1 MKAEDTNRVLYI
13 DLTKKDINIVERRDL
28 FDEYLGGSGV
38 AIKLLEEDCKPG
50 TDPLNA
56 SNPIIFAVGPLTALY
71 PSASKTVAMF
81 KSPLTGNLGE
91 SHCGGRSAM
100 AIKLAGYGAIV
111 IKGSS
116 DLPVYLALQGDA
128 VHFRDASSIWG
139 VEAHTVGRILREVEN
154 GAGIRTIIRIGRAG
168 EKMVRYA
175 CAVCETYRHFGRLGL
190 GAVMGSKKL
199 KAIMISADKSIEIPE
214 AKRREY
220 KKVYDELHD
229 VVVKTDAMEKYHDL
243 GTSGKIYDL
252 NQIGGM
258 AYKNLESAGAPEEI
272 ARELSGE
279 NFAEKLLSRRV
290 SCSHCPIGC
299 VHLASLRELYEPGYY
314 FKTTTIPYDN
324 ETIYALGFMLGMRSA
339 EDYLRLIDVVDRIGM
354 DAISTG
360 VTLAWA
366 TEAYECGIITKEHT
380 DGLEFKWGD
389 VQVYSEAIEKIVAMP
404 NEFYQNLAKGVEH
417 ASSVYGG
424 QDYALAFGG
433 NEMPEYHTGLACYLN
448 NLTGARH
455 SHLDSAG
462 YDLDQ
467 KLMGKEFSL
476 EEVVGA
482 LLKEEE
488 WRQILSS
495 LVVCFFARK
504 VYTADRIVKALNALG
519 IENWTAE
526 KLEDLGRVI
535 HRAKMDFKFREG
547 FSLAKLRIPKRIFEV
562 PTPHGFLKE
571 AEMRKAIAIYGR
583 MIGREVP
590 LMEQH

>member
-1 MKAEDTNRVLYI
+1 MKAQAMNRVLYI
-13 DLTKKDINIVERRDL
+13 DLTKKDIEIVEREDL

-38 AIKLLEEDCKPG
+38 AIKLLDEECKTG
-50 TDPLNA
+50 IDPLSA

-100 AIKLAGYGAIV
+100 AIKLAGYGAMV

-116 DLPVYLALQGDA
+116 DLPVYLAIHGDA

-139 VEAHTVGRILREVEN
+139 VEAQTVGRILREVEE
-154 GAGIRTIIRIGRAG
+154 GAGVRTIIRIGRAG
-168 EKMVRYA
+168 EKLVRYA

-199 KAIMISADKSIEIPE
+199 KAIVISADKSIEIPE
-214 AKRREY
+214 EKRREY
-220 KKVYDELHD
+220 KKVYDEIHD

-252 NQIGGM
+252 NKIGGM
-258 AYKNLESAGAPEEI
+258 AYKNLESSRAPEEI

-324 ETIYALGFMLGMRSA
+324 EPIWATGFMLGMKRA
-339 EDYLRLIDVVDRIGM
+339 EDCLRLIDIVDKIGM
-354 DAISTG
+354 DVMSTG
-360 VTLAWA
+360 VLLAWA
-366 TEAYECGIITKEHT
+366 TEAYEKGVITKEHT
-380 DGLEFKWGD
+380 DGLELKWGD
-389 VQVYSEAIEKIVAMP
+389 VQVYSEAINKIVQMP

-417 ASSVYGG
+417 ASRVYGG

-448 NLTGARH
+448 NLMGARH

-476 EEVVGA
+476 EEVVDA

-488 WRQILSS
+488 WRQVLSS

-504 VYTADRIVKALNALG
+504 VYTPDRIIRALNALG
-519 IENWTAE
+519 IERWTVE
-526 KLEDLGRVI
+526 QLDDLGRVI

-547 FSLAKLRIPKRIFEV
+547 FSLTKLRIPRRIFEV

-571 AEMRKAIAIYGR
+571 EEMRKAIELYGR
-583 MIGREVP
+583 TIGGEREK
-590 LMEQH
+590 

>member
-1 MKAEDTNRVLYI
+1 MLMKAKDMNRVLYI
-13 DLTKKDINIVERRDL
+13 DLTKKDIKIEDRGDL
-28 FDEYLGGSGV
+28 FDAYLGGSGV
-38 AIKLLEEDCKPG
+38 AIKLLEEECRSG
-50 TDPLNA
+50 IDPLSA
-56 SNPIIFAVGPLTALY
+56 DNPIIFAVGPLTALF

-111 IKGSS
+111 LKGSS
-116 DLPVYLALQGDA
+116 DIPIYLAIHGDE
-128 VHFRDASSIWG
+128 VKFGDASSIWG
-139 VEAHTVGRILREVEN
+139 MDAVTVGRILREVEK
-154 GAGIRTIIRIGRAG
+154 GAGVRTIIRIGRAG
-168 EKMVRYA
+168 ERQVRYA

-199 KAIMISADKSIEIPE
+199 KALIVSADKSVEIPKD
-214 AKRREY
+214 KRKEY
-220 KKVYDELHD
+220 KKVYDEIHD

-252 NQIGGM
+252 NKIGGM
-258 AYKNLESAGAPEEI
+258 AYKNLKSASAPEEI

-279 NFAEKLLSRRV
+279 NFAEMFLSRRV

-314 FKTTTIPYDN
+314 FKTTTISYDN
-324 ETIYALGFMLGMRSA
+324 EPIWATGFMLGMKSA
-339 EDYLRLIDVVDRIGM
+339 EDCLMLIDAVDKVGM
-354 DAISTG
+354 DVMSTG
-360 VTLAWA
+360 VILAWA
-366 TEAYECGIITKEHT
+366 TEAYEKGIITMEHT
-380 DGLEFKWGD
+380 DGLEFHWGD
-389 VQVYSEAIEKIVAMP
+389 VNVYSEAITKIVEMP
-404 NEFYQNLAKGVEH
+404 TEFYQNLAKGSEY

-433 NEMPEYHTGLACYLN
+433 NEMPEYHTGIACYLN

-467 KLMGKEFSL
+467 KLIGKEFTI
-476 EEVVGA
+476 EEVVKE

-504 VYTADRIVKALNALG
+504 VYSAEAITKALNAIG
-519 IENWTAE
+519 VENGTAE
-526 KLEDLGRVI
+526 KLDDLGRDI

-547 FSLAKLRIPKRIFEV
+547 FNLSKLRIPKRIFEV

-571 AEMRKAIAIYGR
+571 EDIRKGIEVYGE
-583 MIGREVP
+583 MIGR
-590 LMEQH
+590 

>member
-1 MKAEDTNRVLYI
+1 MLTQAKDMNRVLYI
-13 DLTKKDINIVERRDL
+13 DLTKKDNKIEDREDL

-38 AIKLLEEDCKPG
+38 AIKLLEEECPKG
-50 TDPLNA
+50 IDPLSA
-56 SNPIIFAVGPLTALY
+56 ENPIIFAVGPLTALY

-91 SHCGGRSAM
+91 SHTGGRSAM

-116 DLPVYLALQGDA
+116 DIPVYLAIHGDE
-128 VHFRDASSIWG
+128 VKFKDASSIWG
-139 VEAHTVGRILREVEN
+139 IEAVAVGRILREVEP
-154 GAGIRTIIRIGRAG
+154 GAGVRTIIRIGRAG
-168 EKMVRYA
+168 EKGVRYA

-199 KAIMISADKSIEIPE
+199 KAAVISADKSIEIPKD
-214 AKRREY
+214 KRKEY
-220 KKVYDELHD
+220 KLVYDEIQD
-229 VVVKTDAMEKYHDL
+229 VVVETDAMEKYHDL
-243 GTSGKIYDL
+243 GTAGKIYEMNKL
-252 NQIGGM
+252 GGM
-258 AYKNLESAGAPEEI
+258 AYKNLESASAPEEI
-272 ARELSGE
+272 AREFSGE
-279 NFAEKLLSRRV
+279 NIAEKYLSRRV
-290 SCSHCPIGC
+290 SCAHCPVGC
-299 VHLASLRELYEPGYY
+299 IHLASLRELYEPGYY

-324 ETIYALGFMLGMRSA
+324 ETIYALGFMLGMKSA

-380 DGLEFKWGD
+380 DGLDFHWGD

-417 ASSVYGG
+417 VSSIYGG

-433 NEMPEYHTGLACYLN
+433 NEMPEYHTGIACYLN

-467 KLMGKEFSL
+467 KLIGKEFTI
-476 EEVVGA
+476 EEVVKG

-504 VYTADRIVKALNALG
+504 VYSAERVIKALDAIG
-519 IENWTAE
+519 IENWTEE

-547 FSLAKLRIPKRIFEV
+547 FDLAKLRIPKRIFEV

-571 AEMRKAIAIYGR
+571 EDVRKAIEIYGE
-583 MIGREVP
+583 MIGGDI
-590 LMEQH
+590 QN

>member
-1 MKAEDTNRVLYI
+1 MKAHAMNRVLYI
-13 DLTKKDINIVERRDL
+13 DLTKKDIEIVEREDL

-38 AIKLLEEDCKPG
+38 AIKLLDEECETG
-50 TDPLNA
+50 IDPLSA

-100 AIKLAGYGAIV
+100 AIKLAGYGAMV

-116 DLPVYLALQGDA
+116 DFPVYLAIHGDA
-128 VHFRDASSIWG
+128 VHFRDASSVWG
-139 VEAHTVGRILREVEN
+139 VEAQTVGRILREVEE
-154 GAGIRTIIRIGRAG
+154 GAGVRTIIRIGRAG
-168 EKMVRYA
+168 EKLVRYA

-199 KAIMISADKSIEIPE
+199 KAIVISADKSIEIPE
-214 AKRREY
+214 EKRREY
-220 KKVYDELHD
+220 KKVYDEIHD

-252 NQIGGM
+252 NKIGGM
-258 AYKNLESAGAPEEI
+258 AYKNLESSRAPEEI

-279 NFAEKLLSRRV
+279 NFAEKLLAKRV

-324 ETIYALGFMLGMRSA
+324 EPIWATGFMLGLKSA
-339 EDYLRLIDVVDRIGM
+339 EDCLRLIDIVDKIGM
-354 DAISTG
+354 DVISTG
-360 VTLAWA
+360 VILAWA
-366 TEAYECGIITKEHT
+366 TEAYEKGVITKEHT
-380 DGLEFKWGD
+380 DGLELKWGD
-389 VQVYSEAIEKIVAMP
+389 VQVYSETIEKIVQMP
-404 NEFYQNLAKGVEH
+404 TEFYQNLAKGSEH

-433 NEMPEYHTGLACYLN
+433 NEMPEYHTGIACYLN

-462 YDLDQ
+462 YDIDQ
-467 KLMGKEFSL
+467 KLIGKEFSL
-476 EEVVGA
+476 EEVVEA

-504 VYTADRIVKALNALG
+504 VYTPGRIISALNAIG

-526 KLEDLGRVI
+526 KLEELGRVI

-547 FSLAKLRIPKRIFEV
+547 FSLAKLRIPRRIFEV

-571 AEMRKAIAIYGR
+571 EEMRKAIEIYGR
-583 MIGREVP
+583 IIGREVA
-590 LMEQH
+590 

>member
-1 MKAEDTNRVLYI
+1 MKAQDTSRILYI
-13 DLTKKDINIVERRDL
+13 DLTRKEINTVERRDL
-28 FDEYLGGSGV
+28 FEEYLGGSGV
-38 AIKLLEEDCKPG
+38 AIKLLGEECKLG
-50 TDPLNA
+50 IDPLSA

-111 IKGSS
+111 IRGSS

-139 VEAHTVGRILREVEN
+139 VEAHTAGRILREVEN

-168 EKMVRYA
+168 ERQVRYA

-199 KAIMISADKSIEIPE
+199 KAITIAADKSIEIPE

-252 NQIGGM
+252 NKIGGM
-258 AYKNLESAGAPEEI
+258 TCKNLESAGAPEEI

-324 ETIYALGFMLGMRSA
+324 EPIWATGFMLGMTSA
-339 EDYLRLIDVVDRIGM
+339 EDCLRLIDIIDKIGM
-354 DAISTG
+354 DVMSTG
-360 VTLAWA
+360 VLLAWA
-366 TEAYECGIITKEHT
+366 TEAFEKGVLTMEHT
-380 DGLEFKWGD
+380 NGLELKWGD
-389 VQVYSEAIEKIVAMP
+389 VQVYAEAIHKIVEMP

-433 NEMPEYHTGLACYLN
+433 NEMPEYHTGIACYLN

-467 KLMGKEFSL
+467 KLMGKEFGL

-504 VYTADRIVKALNALG
+504 VYTADRIVKALNAIG
-519 IENWTAE
+519 IENWSAE
-526 KLEDLGRVI
+526 KLEDIGREI

-547 FSLAKLRIPKRIFEV
+547 FNLAKLRIPKRIFEV

-571 AEMRKAIAIYGR
+571 EEMRKAIAIYGH

-590 LMEQH
+590 VV

>member
-1 MKAEDTNRVLYI
+1 MLTKAKDMNRVLYM
-13 DLTKKDINIVERRDL
+13 DLTKKDIKIEDREDL

-38 AIKLLEEDCKPG
+38 AIKLLEEECPKG
-50 TDPLNA
+50 IDPLSEA
-56 SNPIIFAVGPLTALY
+56 NPIIFAAGPLTALY

-91 SHCGGRSAM
+91 SHTGGRSAM

-116 DLPVYLALQGDA
+116 DFPVYLAIHGDE
-128 VHFRDASSIWG
+128 VRFKDASSIWG
-139 VEAHTVGRILREVEN
+139 IEAVAVGRILREVET
-154 GAGIRTIIRIGRAG
+154 GAGVRTIIRIGRAG
-168 EKMVRYA
+168 EKQVRYA

-199 KAIMISADKSIEIPE
+199 KAVVISADKSIEIPKE
-214 AKRREY
+214 KRKEY
-220 KKVYDELHD
+220 KLVYDEIQD
-229 VVVKTDAMEKYHDL
+229 VVVETDAMEKYHDL
-243 GTSGKIYDL
+243 GTAGKIYDL
-252 NQIGGM
+252 NKLGGM
-258 AYKNLESAGAPEEI
+258 AYKNLESASAPEET
-272 ARELSGE
+272 AREFSGE
-279 NFAEKLLSRRV
+279 NMAQKYLSRRV
-290 SCSHCPIGC
+290 SCAHCPVGC
-299 VHLASLRELYEPGYY
+299 IHLASLRELYEPGYY
-314 FKTTTIPYDN
+314 FKTSIIPYDN
-324 ETIYALGFMLGMRSA
+324 ETIYALSFMLGMKSA
-339 EDYLRLIDVVDRIGM
+339 NDYLRLIDVVDRIGM

-366 TEAYECGIITKEHT
+366 TEAYERGIITKEHT
-380 DGLEFKWGD
+380 DGLEFHWGD
-389 VQVYSEAIEKIVAMP
+389 AQVYSRAIEKIVAMP

-417 ASSVYGG
+417 VSSVYGE

-433 NEMPEYHTGLACYLN
+433 NEMPEYHTGIACYLN

-467 KLMGKEFSL
+467 KLIGKEFTL
-476 EEVVGA
+476 EEVVKG

-504 VYTADRIVKALNALG
+504 VYSAERVIKALDAIG
-519 IENWTAE
+519 IENWTEE

-547 FSLAKLRIPKRIFEV
+547 YDLAKLRIPKRIFEV
-562 PTPHGFLKE
+562 PTPQGLLKE
-571 AEMRKAIAIYGR
+571 EDVRKAIEIYGET
-583 MIGREVP
+583 IGE
-590 LMEQH
+590 EQYLD

>member
-1 MKAEDTNRVLYI
+1 MKANDMNRVLYV
-13 DLTKKDINIVERRDL
+13 DLTKKDVKIKDRTDL
-28 FDEYLGGSGV
+28 FDNYLGGSGV
-38 AIKLLEEDCKPG
+38 AIKLLAEECPEG
-50 TDPLNA
+50 ADPLSA
-56 SNPIIFAVGPLTALY
+56 SNPLILAVGPLSALY

-111 IKGSS
+111 VKGSS
-116 DLPVYLALQGDA
+116 DIPVYLAIHGDD
-128 VHFRDASSIWG
+128 VKFKDASSIWG
-139 VEAHTVGRILREVEN
+139 VEAQTVGRILREVET
-154 GAGIRTIIRIGRAG
+154 GSGTRSIIRIGRAG
-168 EKMVRYA
+168 EKLVRYA

-199 KAIMISADKSIEIPE
+199 KALVIAADKSVEIPK
-214 AKRREY
+214 AKRKDY
-220 KKVYDELHD
+220 KQIYDEIQE

-252 NQIGGM
+252 NKIGGM
-258 AYKNLESAGAPEEI
+258 VYKNLQSARAPEAI

-290 SCSHCPIGC
+290 SCSHCPVGC
-299 VHLASLRELYEPGYY
+299 IHLASLRELYEPGYY
-314 FKTTTIPYDN
+314 FKTTTVPYDN
-324 ETIYALGFMLGMRSA
+324 ETIYALGFMLGMKSA
-339 EDYLRLIDVVDRIGM
+339 EDYLRLIDAVDRVGI

-366 TEAYECGIITKEHT
+366 TEAYEKGLITKEHT
-380 DGLEFKWGD
+380 DGLEFTWGD
-389 VQVYSEAIEKIVAMP
+389 VQVYSKAIGKIVEMP
-404 NEFYQNLAKGVEH
+404 NEFYQNLAQGVER

-433 NEMPEYHTGLACYLN
+433 NEMPEYHTGIACYVN

-467 KLMGKEFSL
+467 KLMGKEFSI
-476 EEVVGA
+476 EEVVEK

-504 VYTADRIVKALNALG
+504 VYTPGVITKALDALG
-519 IENWTAE
+519 IGNWTDE

-547 FSLAKLRIPKRIFEV
+547 FNLAKLRIPKRIFEV

-571 AEMRKAIAIYGR
+571 EDLRKAIEIYKDK
-583 MIGREVP
+583 IGS
-590 LMEQH
+590 

>member
-1 MKAEDTNRVLYI
+1 MKAKDMNKVLNV
-13 DLTKKDINIVERRDL
+13 DLTKKDIKIDERGDL

-38 AIKLLEEDCKPG
+38 AIKLLEEECPKG
-50 TDPLNA
+50 TDPLSA

-100 AIKLAGYGAIV
+100 AIKFAGYGAIV

-116 DLPVYLALQGDA
+116 DIPVYLAIHGDD

-139 VEAHTVGRILREVEN
+139 MDAQTVGRILREAET
-154 GAGIRTIIRIGRAG
+154 GAGVRTIIRVGRAG

-199 KAIMISADKSIEIPE
+199 KAVVISADKSVEIPKE
-214 AKRREY
+214 KRREY
-220 KKVYDELHD
+220 KKVYDEIQN
-229 VVVKTDAMEKYHDL
+229 VVVETDAMEKYHDL

-252 NQIGGM
+252 NKIGGM
-258 AYKNLESAGAPEEI
+258 AYKNLESASAPEEI

-279 NFAEKLLSRRV
+279 NFAEKFLSRRV
-290 SCSHCPIGC
+290 SCSHCPVGC

-324 ETIYALGFMLGMRSA
+324 EPIWATGFMLGMKKA
-339 EDYLRLIDVVDRIGM
+339 EDCLRLMDVVDRVGM
-354 DAISTG
+354 DVMSTG

-366 TEAYECGIITKEHT
+366 TEAYERGIITKEHT

-389 VQVYSEAIEKIVAMP
+389 VHVYSEAIEKIVVMP
-404 NEFYQNLAKGVEH
+404 NEFYQNLAKGSEH

-433 NEMPEYHTGLACYLN
+433 NEMPEYHTGIACYLN
-448 NLTGARH
+448 NLMGARH

-467 KLMGKEFSL
+467 KLIGKEFTL
-476 EEVVGA
+476 EEVVSA

-504 VYTADRIVKALNALG
+504 VFTAEAITKALDAIG
-519 IENWTAE
+519 IEKWTAE

-547 FSLAKLRIPKRIFEV
+547 FNIAKLRIPKRIFEV

-571 AEMRKAIAIYGR
+571 EEIRKALGLYGE
-583 MIGREVP
+583 MIGRKA
-590 LMEQH
+590 

>member
-1 MKAEDTNRVLYI
+1 MLTQAKDMNRVLYI
-13 DLTKKDINIVERRDL
+13 DLTKKDNKIENREDL

-38 AIKLLEEDCKPG
+38 AIKLLEEECPKG
-50 TDPLNA
+50 IDPLSA
-56 SNPIIFAVGPLTALY
+56 GNPIIFAVGPLTALY

-91 SHCGGRSAM
+91 SHTGGRSAM

-116 DLPVYLALQGDA
+116 DIPVYLAIHGDE
-128 VHFRDASSIWG
+128 VKFKDASSIWG
-139 VEAHTVGRILREVEN
+139 IEAVAVGRILREVEP
-154 GAGIRTIIRIGRAG
+154 GAGVRTIIRIGRAG
-168 EKMVRYA
+168 EKGVRYA

-199 KAIMISADKSIEIPE
+199 KAAVISADKSIEIPKD
-214 AKRREY
+214 KRKEY
-220 KKVYDELHD
+220 KLVYDEIQD
-229 VVVKTDAMEKYHDL
+229 VVVETDAMEKYHDL
-243 GTSGKIYDL
+243 GTAGKIYEMNKL
-252 NQIGGM
+252 GGM
-258 AYKNLESAGAPEEI
+258 AYKNLESASAPEEI
-272 ARELSGE
+272 AREFSGE
-279 NFAEKLLSRRV
+279 NIAEKYLSRRV
-290 SCSHCPIGC
+290 SCAHCPVGC
-299 VHLASLRELYEPGYY
+299 IHLASLRELYEPGYY

-324 ETIYALGFMLGMRSA
+324 ETIYALGFMLGMKSA

-380 DGLEFKWGD
+380 DGLDFHWGD

-417 ASSVYGG
+417 VSSIYGG

-433 NEMPEYHTGLACYLN
+433 NEMPEYHTGIACYLN

-467 KLMGKEFSL
+467 KLIGKEFTI
-476 EEVVGA
+476 EEVVKG

-504 VYTADRIVKALNALG
+504 VYSAERVIKALDAIG
-519 IENWTAE
+519 IENWTEE

-547 FSLAKLRIPKRIFEV
+547 FDLAKLRIPKRIFEV

-571 AEMRKAIAIYGR
+571 EDVRKAIEIYGE
-583 MIGREVP
+583 MIGGDI
-590 LMEQH
+590 QN

>member
-1 MKAEDTNRVLYI
+1 MSMKAKDMNRVLNI
-13 DLTKKDINIVERRDL
+13 DLTKKDIKIEARGDL
-28 FDEYLGGSGV
+28 FDAYLGGTGV
-38 AIKLLEEDCKPG
+38 AIKLLEEECRSG
-50 TDPLNA
+50 IDPLSA
-56 SNPIIFAVGPLTALY
+56 SNPLIFAVGPLTALY

-100 AIKLAGYGAIV
+100 AIKFAGYGAIV

-116 DLPVYLALQGDA
+116 DIPVYLAIHGDD

-139 VEAHTVGRILREVEN
+139 VEAVTVGRILREAEKGSGV
-154 GAGIRTIIRIGRAG
+154 RTIMRIGRAG

-199 KAIMISADKSIEIPE
+199 KAIIVSADKSVEIPK
-214 AKRREY
+214 AKRKEY
-220 KKVYDELHD
+220 KKVYDEIQD
-229 VVVKTDAMEKYHDL
+229 VVVETDAMEKYHDL

-252 NQIGGM
+252 NKIGGM
-258 AYKNLESAGAPEEI
+258 AYKNLESASAPEEV
-272 ARELSGE
+272 AKELSGE
-279 NFAEKLLSRRV
+279 NFAEKFLSKRV
-290 SCSHCPIGC
+290 SCSHCPVGC

-314 FKTTTIPYDN
+314 FKTSIISYDN
-324 ETIYALGFMLGMRSA
+324 EPIWATGFMLGMKRA
-339 EDYLRLIDVVDRIGM
+339 EDCLRLMDAVDRVGM
-354 DAISTG
+354 DVMSTG

-366 TEAYECGIITKEHT
+366 TEAYEKGIITKEHT
-380 DGLEFKWGD
+380 DGLDFCWGD
-389 VQVYSEAIEKIVAMP
+389 VQVYSEAIIKIVEMP
-404 NEFYQNLAKGVEH
+404 NEFYQNLAKGSDY

-433 NEMPEYHTGLACYLN
+433 NEMPEYHTGIACYLN

-467 KLMGKEFSL
+467 KLIGKEFTI
-476 EEVVGA
+476 EDIVKE

-504 VYTADRIVKALNALG
+504 VYTAEAITKALDAIG
-519 IENWTAE
+519 MENWTEE
-526 KLEDLGRVI
+526 KLEDLGRDI

-547 FSLAKLRIPKRIFEV
+547 FSLAELRIPKRIFEV

-571 AEMRKAIAIYGR
+571 EEIRKAIAVYGE
-583 MIGREVP
+583 MIGRKE
-590 LMEQH
+590 

>member
-1 MKAEDTNRVLYI
+1 MKANDMNRVLYI
-13 DLTKKDINIVERRDL
+13 DLTKKDVRTEERADL
-28 FDEYLGGSGV
+28 FDAYLGGSGV
-38 AIKLLEEDCKPG
+38 AIKLLDEECPKG
-50 TDPLNA
+50 ADPLSA
-56 SNPIIFAVGPLTALY
+56 SNPLILAVGPLSALY

-111 IKGSS
+111 VKGSS
-116 DLPVYLALQGDA
+116 DLPVYLAIHGDDIK
-128 VHFRDASSIWG
+128 FKDASSIWG
-139 VEAHTVGRILREVEN
+139 MEAVTVGRVLREVET
-154 GAGIRTIIRIGRAG
+154 GSGVRTIIRTGTAG
-168 EKMVRYA
+168 GKMVRYA
-175 CAVCETYRHFGRLGL
+175 CAVTETYRHFGRLGL

-199 KAIMISADKSIEIPE
+199 KALVISADKSVEIPKD
-214 AKRREY
+214 KRKDY
-220 KKVYDELHD
+220 KKIYDEIQE

-252 NQIGGM
+252 NKIGGM
-258 AYKNLESAGAPEEI
+258 AYKNLQSARAPEKI
-272 ARELSGE
+272 AREFSGE
-279 NFAEKLLSRRV
+279 SIAERYLSRRI
-290 SCSHCPIGC
+290 SCAHCPVGC

-314 FKTTTIPYDN
+314 FKTTTMPYDN
-324 ETIYALGFMLGMRSA
+324 ETIYALGFMLGMTKA
-339 EDYLRLIDVVDRIGM
+339 EDYLRLIDAVDRVGM

-366 TEAYECGIITKEHT
+366 TEAYGKGLITKEHT
-380 DGLEFKWGD
+380 DGLEFTWGD
-389 VQVYSEAIEKIVAMP
+389 VQVYSKAIDKIVDMP
-404 NEFYQNLAKGVEH
+404 NAFYQNLAQGVEH

-433 NEMPEYHTGLACYLN
+433 NEMPEYHTGIACYVN

-467 KLMGKEFSL
+467 KLIGKEFSV
-476 EEVVGA
+476 EEVVEK

-504 VYTADRIVKALNALG
+504 VYTPGVITKALDALG
-519 IENWTAE
+519 IENWTEE

-547 FSLAKLRIPKRIFEV
+547 FNLSKLRIPKRIFEV

-571 AEMRKAIAIYGR
+571 EELRKAIALYKDK
-583 MIGREVP
+583 IGSG
-590 LMEQH
+590 

>member
-1 MKAEDTNRVLYI
+1 MKAQAMNRVLYI
-13 DLTKKDINIVERRDL
+13 DLTKKDIEIVEREDL

-38 AIKLLEEDCKPG
+38 AIKLLDEECETG
-50 TDPLNA
+50 IDPLSA

-100 AIKLAGYGAIV
+100 AIKLAGYGAMV

-116 DLPVYLALQGDA
+116 DLPVYLAIHGDA

-139 VEAHTVGRILREVEN
+139 VEAQTVGRILREVEE
-154 GAGIRTIIRIGRAG
+154 GAGVRTIIRIGRAG
-168 EKMVRYA
+168 EKLVRYA

-199 KAIMISADKSIEIPE
+199 KAIVISADKSIEIPE
-214 AKRREY
+214 EKRRKY
-220 KKVYDELHD
+220 KKVYDEIHD

-252 NQIGGM
+252 NKIGGM
-258 AYKNLESAGAPEEI
+258 AYKNLESSRAPEEI

-324 ETIYALGFMLGMRSA
+324 EPIWATGFMLGMKRA
-339 EDYLRLIDVVDRIGM
+339 EDCLRLIDIVDKIGM
-354 DAISTG
+354 DVMSTG
-360 VTLAWA
+360 VLLAWA
-366 TEAYECGIITKEHT
+366 TEAYEKGVITKEHT
-380 DGLEFKWGD
+380 DGLELTWGD
-389 VQVYSEAIEKIVAMP
+389 VQVYSEAINKIVRMP
-404 NEFYQNLAKGVEH
+404 NEFYQNLAQGVEH

-433 NEMPEYHTGLACYLN
+433 NEMPEYHTGIACYLN

-462 YDLDQ
+462 YDIDQ
-467 KLMGKEFSL
+467 KLMGKDFGV
-476 EEVVGA
+476 EEVVEA

-495 LVVCFFARK
+495 LVICFFARK
-504 VYTADRIVKALNALG
+504 VYTPDRIISALNAIG

-526 KLEDLGRVI
+526 KLEELGRVI

-547 FSLAKLRIPKRIFEV
+547 FSLAKLRIPRRIFEV

-571 AEMRKAIAIYGR
+571 EEMRKAIELYGR
-583 MIGREVP
+583 IIGGEVARV
-590 LMEQH
+590 

>member
-1 MKAEDTNRVLYI
+1 MKAKDMNKVLNV
-13 DLTKKDINIVERRDL
+13 DLTKKDIKIDERGDL

-38 AIKLLEEDCKPG
+38 AIKLLEEECPKG
-50 TDPLNA
+50 TDPLSA

-100 AIKLAGYGAIV
+100 AIKFAGYGAIV

-116 DLPVYLALQGDA
+116 DIPVYLAIHGDD

-139 VEAHTVGRILREVEN
+139 MDAQTVGRILREAET
-154 GAGIRTIIRIGRAG
+154 GAGVRTIIRVGRAG

-199 KAIMISADKSIEIPE
+199 KAVVISADKSVEIPKE
-214 AKRREY
+214 KRREY
-220 KKVYDELHD
+220 KKVYDEIQN
-229 VVVKTDAMEKYHDL
+229 VVVETDAMEKYHDL

-252 NQIGGM
+252 NKIGGM
-258 AYKNLESAGAPEEI
+258 AYKNLESASAPEEI

-279 NFAEKLLSRRV
+279 NFAEKFLSRRV
-290 SCSHCPIGC
+290 SCSHCPVGC
-299 VHLASLRELYEPGYY
+299 IHLASLRELYEPGYY

-324 ETIYALGFMLGMRSA
+324 EPIWATGFMLGMKKA
-339 EDYLRLIDVVDRIGM
+339 EDCLRLMDVVDRVGM
-354 DAISTG
+354 DVMSTG

-366 TEAYECGIITKEHT
+366 TEAYERGIITKEHT

-389 VQVYSEAIEKIVAMP
+389 VHVYSEAIEKIVVMP
-404 NEFYQNLAKGVEH
+404 NEFYQNLAKGSEH

-433 NEMPEYHTGLACYLN
+433 NEMPEYHTGIACYLN
-448 NLTGARH
+448 NLMGARH

-467 KLMGKEFSL
+467 KLIGKEFTL
-476 EEVVGA
+476 EEVVSA

-504 VYTADRIVKALNALG
+504 VFTAEAITKALDAIG
-519 IENWTAE
+519 IEKWTAE

-547 FSLAKLRIPKRIFEV
+547 FNIAKLRIPKRIFEV

-571 AEMRKAIAIYGR
+571 EEIRKALGLYGE
-583 MIGREVP
+583 MIGRKA
-590 LMEQH
+590 

>member
-1 MKAEDTNRVLYI
+1 MKAKDMNRVLNI
-13 DLTKKDINIVERRDL
+13 DLTKKDIKIDERGDL

-38 AIKLLEEDCKPG
+38 AIKLLEEECQKG
-50 TDPLNA
+50 TDPLSA

-100 AIKLAGYGAIV
+100 AIKFAGYGAIV

-116 DLPVYLALQGDA
+116 DIPIYLAIHGDD

-139 VEAHTVGRILREVEN
+139 MDAQTVGRILREAEK
-154 GAGIRTIIRIGRAG
+154 GAGVRTIIRIGRAG
-168 EKMVRYA
+168 EKLVRYA

-199 KAIMISADKSIEIPE
+199 KAVVISADKSVEIPKE
-214 AKRREY
+214 KRREY
-220 KKVYDELHD
+220 KKVYDEIQN
-229 VVVKTDAMEKYHDL
+229 VVVETDAMEKYHDL

-252 NQIGGM
+252 NKIGGM
-258 AYKNLESAGAPEEI
+258 AYKNLESASAPEEI

-279 NFAEKLLSRRV
+279 NFAEKFLSRRV
-290 SCSHCPIGC
+290 SCSHCPVGC

-324 ETIYALGFMLGMRSA
+324 EPIWATGFMLGMKKA
-339 EDYLRLIDVVDRIGM
+339 EDCLRLMDVVDRVGM
-354 DAISTG
+354 DVMSTG

-366 TEAYECGIITKEHT
+366 TEAYERGIITKEHT

-389 VQVYSEAIEKIVAMP
+389 VHVYSEAIEKIVVMP
-404 NEFYQNLAKGVEH
+404 NEFYQNLAKGSEH

-433 NEMPEYHTGLACYLN
+433 NEMPEYHTGIACYLN
-448 NLTGARH
+448 NLVGARH

-467 KLMGKEFSL
+467 KLMGKEFTL
-476 EEVVGA
+476 EEVVSA

-504 VYTADRIVKALNALG
+504 VFTAEAITKALDAIG

-526 KLEDLGRVI
+526 KLGDLGRVI

-547 FSLAKLRIPKRIFEV
+547 FNIAELRIPKRIFEV

-571 AEMRKAIAIYGR
+571 EEIRKALVLYEE
-583 MIGREVP
+583 MIGRKE
-590 LMEQH
+590 

>member
-1 MKAEDTNRVLYI
+1 MLTKAKEMNRVLYI
-13 DLTKKDINIVERRDL
+13 DLTKKDNKIEDREDL

-38 AIKLLEEDCKPG
+38 AIKLLEEECPKG
-50 TDPLNA
+50 IDPLSA
-56 SNPIIFAVGPLTALY
+56 GNPIIFAVGPLTALY

-91 SHCGGRSAM
+91 SHTGGRSAM

-116 DLPVYLALQGDA
+116 DIPLYLAIHGDE
-128 VHFRDASSIWG
+128 VKFKDASSIWG
-139 VEAHTVGRILREVEN
+139 IEAVAVGRILREVEP
-154 GAGIRTIIRIGRAG
+154 GAGVRTIIRIGRAG

-199 KAIMISADKSIEIPE
+199 KAVVISADKSIEIPKE
-214 AKRREY
+214 KRKEY
-220 KKVYDELHD
+220 KKVYDEIQD
-229 VVVKTDAMEKYHDL
+229 VVVETDAMEKYHDL
-243 GTSGKIYDL
+243 GTAGKIYDMNKL
-252 NQIGGM
+252 GGM
-258 AYKNLESAGAPEEI
+258 AYKNLESASAPEEI
-272 ARELSGE
+272 AREFSGE
-279 NFAEKLLSRRV
+279 NIAEKYLSRRV
-290 SCSHCPIGC
+290 SCAHCPVGC
-299 VHLASLRELYEPGYY
+299 IHLASLRELYEPGYY
-314 FKTTTIPYDN
+314 FKTSTIPYDN
-324 ETIYALGFMLGMRSA
+324 ETIYALGFMLGMKSA

-366 TEAYECGIITKEHT
+366 TEAYERGIITKEHT
-380 DGLEFKWGD
+380 DGLEFRWGD
-389 VQVYSEAIEKIVAMP
+389 AQVYSEAIEKIVGMP
-404 NEFYQNLAKGVEH
+404 TEFYQNMAKGVEH

-433 NEMPEYHTGLACYLN
+433 NEMPEYHTGIACYLN

-467 KLMGKEFSL
+467 KLIGKEFTL
-476 EEVVGA
+476 EEVVKG

-504 VYTADRIVKALNALG
+504 VYSAERIIKALDAIG
-519 IENWTAE
+519 IENWTEE

-547 FSLAKLRIPKRIFEV
+547 FDLAKLRIPKRIFEV

-571 AEMRKAIAIYGR
+571 EDVRKAIEIYGK
-583 MIGREVP
+583 MI
-590 LMEQH
+590 L

>member
-1 MKAEDTNRVLYI
+1 MLTKAKEMNRVLYI
-13 DLTKKDINIVERRDL
+13 DLTKKDNKIEDREDL

-38 AIKLLEEDCKPG
+38 AIKLLEEECPKG
-50 TDPLNA
+50 IDPLSA

-91 SHCGGRSAM
+91 SHTGGRSAM

-116 DLPVYLALQGDA
+116 DIPVYLAIHGDE
-128 VHFRDASSIWG
+128 VKFKDASSIWG
-139 VEAHTVGRILREVEN
+139 IEAVAVGRILREVEP
-154 GAGIRTIIRIGRAG
+154 GAGVRTIIRIGRAG
-168 EKMVRYA
+168 EKQVRYA

-199 KAIMISADKSIEIPE
+199 KAVVISADKSIEIPKE
-214 AKRREY
+214 KRKEY
-220 KKVYDELHD
+220 KLVYDEIQD
-229 VVVKTDAMEKYHDL
+229 VVVETDAMEKYHDL
-243 GTSGKIYDL
+243 GTAGKIYEMNKL
-252 NQIGGM
+252 GGM
-258 AYKNLESAGAPEEI
+258 AYKNLESASAPEEI
-272 ARELSGE
+272 AREFSGE
-279 NFAEKLLSRRV
+279 NIAQKYLSRRV
-290 SCSHCPIGC
+290 SCAHCPVGC
-299 VHLASLRELYEPGYY
+299 IHLASLRELYEPGYY
-314 FKTTTIPYDN
+314 FKTSTIPYDN
-324 ETIYALGFMLGMRSA
+324 ETIYALGFMLGMKSA

-366 TEAYECGIITKEHT
+366 TEAYERGIITKEHT
-380 DGLEFKWGD
+380 DGLEFHWGD
-389 VQVYSEAIEKIVAMP
+389 VQAYSEAIEKIVVMP
-404 NEFYQNLAKGVEH
+404 NEFYQNLAMGVEH
-417 ASSVYGG
+417 VSSVYGG

-433 NEMPEYHTGLACYLN
+433 NEMPEYHTGIACYLN

-467 KLMGKEFSL
+467 KLIGKEFTL
-476 EEVVGA
+476 EEVVKG

-504 VYTADRIVKALNALG
+504 VYSAERVIKALDAIG

-547 FSLAKLRIPKRIFEV
+547 FDLAKLRIPKRIFEV
-562 PTPHGFLKE
+562 PTPHGLLKE
-571 AEMRKAIAIYGR
+571 EDVRKAIEIYGE
-583 MIGREVP
+583 MIGG
-590 LMEQH
+590 EQYLD

>member
-1 MKAEDTNRVLYI
+1 MKMLMKAKEMNRVLYA
-13 DLTKKDINIVERRDL
+13 DLTKKDIRVEERGDL
-28 FDEYLGGSGV
+28 FDAYLGGSGV
-38 AIKLLEEDCKPG
+38 AIKLLEEECPKG
-50 TDPLNA
+50 IDPLSA

-91 SHCGGRSAM
+91 SHTGGRSAM

-116 DLPVYLALQGDA
+116 DIPLYLAIHGDE
-128 VHFRDASSIWG
+128 VKFKDASSIWG
-139 VEAHTVGRILREVEN
+139 IEAVAVGRILREVET
-154 GAGIRTIIRIGRAG
+154 GAGVRTIIRIGRAG
-168 EKMVRYA
+168 EKQVRYA

-199 KAIMISADKSIEIPE
+199 KAVVISADKSIEIPKE
-214 AKRREY
+214 KRKEY
-220 KKVYDELHD
+220 KLVYDEIQD
-229 VVVKTDAMEKYHDL
+229 VVVETDAMEKYHDL
-243 GTSGKIYDL
+243 GTAGKIYDMNKL
-252 NQIGGM
+252 GGM
-258 AYKNLESAGAPEEI
+258 AYKNLESASAPEEI
-272 ARELSGE
+272 AREFSGE
-279 NFAEKLLSRRV
+279 NIAQKYLSRRV
-290 SCSHCPIGC
+290 SCAHCPVGC
-299 VHLASLRELYEPGYY
+299 IHLASLRELYEPGYY
-314 FKTTTIPYDN
+314 FKTSIIPYDN
-324 ETIYALGFMLGMRSA
+324 ETIYALGFMLGMKSA
-339 EDYLRLIDVVDRIGM
+339 EDYLRLIDVVDKIGM

-366 TEAYECGIITKEHT
+366 TEAYERGIITKEHT
-380 DGLEFKWGD
+380 EGLELHWGD
-389 VQVYSEAIEKIVAMP
+389 VQAYSEAIEKIVAMP
-404 NEFYQNLAKGVEH
+404 NEFYQNMAMGVEH

-433 NEMPEYHTGLACYLN
+433 NEMPEYHTGIACYLN

-467 KLMGKEFSL
+467 KLIGKEFTL
-476 EEVVGA
+476 EEVVRA

-504 VYTADRIVKALNALG
+504 VYSAERVINALDAIG

-547 FSLAKLRIPKRIFEV
+547 FDLAKLRIPKRIFEV
-562 PTPHGFLKE
+562 PTPHGLLKE
-571 AEMRKAIAIYGR
+571 EDVRKAIEIYGE
-583 MIGREVP
+583 MI
-590 LMEQH
+590 L